1 MFLNRLRLDDQVAI
15 ITGAGRGVG
24 KGIAQVFAEAGA
36 TIVCSARSRNE
47 IDETVR
53 DIEAAGGKAVAITAD
68 VMKKA
73 DLQRL
78 SDETIAQFGKIDIV
92 VNNAGGSDYMPF
104 LDITEEEFKR
114 HFDWNTTSAF
124 LLSQIVTPHML
135 KAGKGAILNI
145 SSGAGH
151 IGIRGM
157 MPYCVAKA
165 GLDHLTRSMAEEL
178 SPKIRVN
185 GLALGAILTPALE
198 NTFNMDPSFR
208 EKLVEKTP
216 LKAVGDVHNI
226 GLAALYLC
234 SEAGAYATGAT
245 LNIDGGLQD
254 TNLPFKLPDL

>member
-1 MFLNRLRLDDQVAI
+1 
-15 ITGAGRGVG
+15 
-24 KGIAQVFAEAGA
+24 
-36 TIVCSARSRNE
+36 
-47 IDETVR
+47 
-53 DIEAAGGKAVAITAD
+53 
-68 VMKKA
+68 
-73 DLQRL
+73 
-78 SDETIAQFGKIDIV
+78 
-92 VNNAGGSDYMPF
+92 
-104 LDITEEEFKR
+104 
-114 HFDWNTTSAF
+114 
-124 LLSQIVTPHML
+124 
-135 KAGKGAILNI
+135 
-145 SSGAGH
+145 
-151 IGIRGM
+151 
-157 MPYCVAKA
+157 
-165 GLDHLTRSMAEEL
+165 MAEEL